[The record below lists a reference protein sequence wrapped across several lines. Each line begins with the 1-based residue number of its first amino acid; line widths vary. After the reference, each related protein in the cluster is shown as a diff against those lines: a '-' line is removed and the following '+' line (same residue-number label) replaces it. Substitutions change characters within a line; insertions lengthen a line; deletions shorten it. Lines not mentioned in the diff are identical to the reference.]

1 MEILEGLFHTA
12 IAVDLHRLPDLF
24 CGFERHAGLHP
35 ILYPLACAPQ
45 SWAAA
50 SVFYLLQA
58 CTGLFIDAR
67 KNQVRF
73 NHPSLPSF
81 LDEVRIKNLRVGSAS
96 VDLLLKRYPSDV
108 GINVLRREGELE
120 VVVVK

>member
-1 MEILEGLFHTA
+1 
-12 IAVDLHRLPDLF
+12 
-24 CGFERHAGLHP
+24 
-35 ILYPLACAPQ
+35 
-45 SWAAA
+45 
-50 SVFYLLQA
+50 
-58 CTGLFIDAR
+58 
-67 KNQVRF
+67 
-73 NHPSLPSF
+73 LPSF